1 MTTCGVVCG
10 SDAANVQPPDP
21 ATAEGNRR
29 NQAVSPTRGVS
40 TMKLYFAPGACSLSP
55 HIVVREA
62 GINADLEQVDLRAK
76 KTKSGTDYTTVNAKG
91 QVPTLVLDNGQT
103 LTEGPAIVQYLA
115 DQKPDSGLA
124 PRNGTLE
131 RYRLQEWLNFITSE
145 LHKSFGALFQPTTPE
160 DYKPI
165 ARENVSKRFSFVVQ
179 QLGSGG
185 PYLMGNQFTVADAYM
200 YVMCTWAGF
209 MKIDLGQWP
218 NLKAY
223 AARV

>member
-1 MTTCGVVCG
+1 
-10 SDAANVQPPDP
+10 
-21 ATAEGNRR
+21 
-29 NQAVSPTRGVS
+29 
-40 TMKLYFAPGACSLSP
+40 MKLYYAPGACSLSP
-55 HIVVREA
+55 HIAMREA
-62 GINADLEQVDLRAK
+62 GIPVQLVSVDLAAR
-76 KTKSGTDYTTVNAKG
+76 KTEEGNDFKAINSKG
-91 QVPTLVLDNGQT
+91 YVPTLELPDGQR

-124 PRNGTLE
+124 PRNGTVE

-165 ARENVSKRFSFVVQ
+165 ARDNVANRFAFVDQ
-179 QLGSGG
+179 QLGRGG

-209 MKIDLGQWP
+209 MKMDLGQWS
-218 NLKAY
+218 NLKSY
-223 AARV
+223 AARIAERPKVQETLREEGLAK

>member
-1 MTTCGVVCG
+1 
-10 SDAANVQPPDP
+10 
-21 ATAEGNRR
+21 
-29 NQAVSPTRGVS
+29 
-40 TMKLYFAPGACSLSP
+40 MKLYFAPGACSLSP
-55 HIVVREA
+55 HIVVNEA
-62 GINADLEQVDLRAK
+62 GIKADIEQVDLRAK
-76 KTKSGTDYTTVNAKG
+76 KTKSGADYTAINPKG
-91 QVPTLVLDNGQT
+91 QVPTLVLDNGQV

-124 PRNGTLE
+124 PRNGTVE

-165 ARENVSKRFSFVVQ
+165 ARDNVAKRFAFVDQ
-179 QLGSGG
+179 QLGRGG

-209 MKIDLGQWP
+209 MKMDLAQWP
-218 NLKAY
+218 NLKTY
-223 AARV
+223 AARVGERPKVLETMREEGLAK